1 MEKIHILYV
10 DDELHNLNT
19 FKANFRT
26 EYEIYICQSAA
37 EALELLKEKTVE
49 IIITDQRMPGMTGVE
64 FLESIVS
71 TYPDPI
77 KVIATGYADIEVV
90 INAIN
95 KGRINYFISKP
106 WNSEEIR
113 SHIEKMH
120 EVYTLKRENKVL
132 IKKLLEVNAR
142 IEALLIERS
151 SAN

>member
-1 MEKIHILYV
+1 MEKIRILYV

-26 EYEIYICQSAA
+26 DYEIYICQSAV
-37 EALELLKEKTVE
+37 EGLEILKQKSIE

-64 FLESIVS
+64 FLEAIVN
-71 TYPDPI
+71 TYPDAI

-132 IKKLLEVNAR
+132 IQKLLEVNSK
-142 IEALLIERS
+142 IEALLLERA
-151 SAN
+151 AN